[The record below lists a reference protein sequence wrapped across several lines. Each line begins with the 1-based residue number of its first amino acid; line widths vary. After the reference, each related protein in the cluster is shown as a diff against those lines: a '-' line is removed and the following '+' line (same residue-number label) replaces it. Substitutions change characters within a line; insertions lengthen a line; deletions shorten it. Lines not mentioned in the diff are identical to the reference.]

1 MNLQYKINLTS
12 LAILIFVTAALSVAG
27 GLAITRLTYDLNAK
41 LMTKEIA
48 NLQGDIQS
56 AITILKESGVVTV
69 EGYQQRAK
77 IDVLAGFRESTAD
90 ESQMLI
96 VVDKV
101 DGTVLLNGPSSSEG
115 TELIEKIVQVDAG
128 SMRGNYNGES
138 RFFLYASNNEWNWL
152 LILSEKTESIFEV
165 RRGFIELVLLIFLL
179 GLGVGFALLLWSTGK
194 IVKPLI
200 LLAKAADSISHG
212 RWENKLPE
220 VHGHDEVAQLT
231 SSFQHMA
238 EKLAETY
245 ADLNDNIRDIRNSRE
260 ELSAEKERLAIT
272 LRSIGD
278 GVISTDV
285 DGHITLINR
294 RAEELTGWDQEDAL
308 GKHIGEVLR
317 LDDFQG
323 GEKERDYVSPILAPE
338 SKDISREQVTLIA
351 QDSRQSTISLS
362 SAPIYGLQGAK
373 LGVIL
378 VFRDI
383 TEYLKIQDELAKSNK
398 LESVGVLAG
407 GIAHDFNNIL
417 TGILGNLSLAK
428 YIVKDDDS
436 LYKRLDDAEKASLR
450 AKDLTTQLL
459 TFSKGGEPIKRPVE
473 LSATIQETAT
483 FALAGSNCTCEF
495 NVGSDLVSV
504 EADVGQISQVIHN
517 LVINGCQAMPEGGGV
532 RISSRRED
540 VKMTN
545 QLNLA
550 AGVYL
555 EITIADDGHG
565 IEKSLLSRIFDPYY
579 STKSD
584 GKGLGLASAYSIMKK
599 HEGAIHVISEPG
611 QGASFELYLPASGA
625 KAVMENDR
633 GQIVQMG
640 RGRVLILDDE
650 EIVREVAGAMLAS
663 LGYEVDFAVDGESA
677 IARYKEGIERE
688 KKYDFVIMDLTIPG
702 GMGGK
707 EAIHHLLQLDP
718 EIVAIVSSGYANDP
732 IMANYKDH
740 GFVALLTKPFS
751 LEDLSGVVSG
761 LGDKNLLFQTALKNG
776 PSKPNLLVTPQ
787 PS

>member
-12 LAILIFVTAALSVAG
+12 LAILVAVTAALTVAG

-41 LMTKEIA
+41 LLTKEIA
-48 NLQGDIQS
+48 NLQRDIQS
-56 AITILKESGVVTV
+56 AITVLKESGVATV
-69 EGYQQRAK
+69 DEYQQRAK
-77 IDVLAGFRESTAD
+77 ADVLAGFRESIVD
-90 ESQMLI
+90 ENQMLI
-96 VVDKV
+96 VVDKA
-101 DGTVLLNGPSSSEG
+101 DGLALLNGPSSSEDRD
-115 TELIEKIVQVDAG
+115 LIAKIMQVDAG

-138 RFFLYASNNEWNWL
+138 RFFLYASDNEWNWQ
-152 LILSEKTESIFEV
+152 LILADKTETIFEV
-165 RRGFIELVLLIFLL
+165 RRGFIELVLLIFLF
-179 GLGVGFALLLWSTGK
+179 GLGIGSALLLWSTRK
-194 IVKPLI
+194 IVKPLK
-200 LLAKAADSISHG
+200 LLASAADAISHG

-220 VHGHDEVAQLT
+220 VGGQDEVAQLT

-245 ADLNDNIRDIRNSRE
+245 ADLNDNIRDIRTSQE

-272 LRSIGD
+272 LRSIAD

-285 DGHITLINR
+285 DGYITLINGS
-294 RAEELTGWDQEDAL
+294 AEELTGWDQEDAL
-308 GKHIGEVLR
+308 GKYIGDVLR
-317 LDDFQG
+317 LDESG
-323 GEKERDYVSPILAPE
+323 AEKVKDYVSLILVPE
-338 SKDISREQVTLIA
+338 SKDISREQVTLIG

-362 SAPIYGLQGAK
+362 SAPIYGVQGDK

-383 TEYLKIQDELAKSNK
+383 TEHLKIQDELAKSNK
-398 LESVGVLAG
+398 LESVGILAG

-450 AKDLTTQLL
+450 AKDLTKQLL
-459 TFSKGGEPIKRPVE
+459 TFSKGGEPIKRPVQ
-473 LSATIQETAT
+473 LSATIQDTAT

-495 NVGSDLVSV
+495 DIGSDVVSV
-504 EADVGQISQVIHN
+504 EADAGQISQVIHN
-517 LVINGCQAMPEGGGV
+517 LVINGCQAMPEGGGL
-532 RISSRRED
+532 RICSKRED
-540 VKMTN
+540 VGMTN

-555 EITIADDGHG
+555 KISIADAGHG
-565 IEKSLLSRIFDPYY
+565 IEKSLLTRIFDPYY

-599 HEGAIHVISEPG
+599 HEGTIHVLSEPG
-611 QGASFELYLPASGA
+611 QGSIFELYLPASDA
-625 KAVMENDR
+625 ETETENDQ
-633 GQIVQMG
+633 GQVVQMG
-640 RGRVLILDDE
+640 RGRVLLLDDE
-650 EIVREVAGAMLAS
+650 EIVRDVAGTMLTS
-663 LGYEVDFAVDGESA
+663 LGYKVDFVADGERA
-677 IARYKEGIERE
+677 ITRYTEGIKAN

-707 EAIHHLLQLDP
+707 EAMTHLLQLDP

-732 IMANYKDH
+732 VMANYKDH
-740 GFVALLTKPFS
+740 GFVALLPKPFS
-751 LEDLSGVVSG
+751 LEELSSVVAS
-761 LGDKNLLFQTALKNG
+761 L
-776 PSKPNLLVTPQ
+776 
-787 PS
+787 

>member
-12 LAILIFVTAALSVAG
+12 LAILVAVTAALTVAG

-41 LMTKEIA
+41 LLTKEIA

-56 AITILKESGVVTV
+56 AITILKESGVATV
-69 EGYQQRAK
+69 EVYQQRAK
-77 IDVLAGFRESTAD
+77 EDVLLGFRESIVD
-90 ESQMLI
+90 ENQMLI

-101 DGTVLLNGPSSSEG
+101 DGLALLNGPSSSEDMD
-115 TELIEKIVQVDAG
+115 LIEEIMQADAG

-152 LILSEKTESIFEV
+152 LILADKTETIFEV
-165 RRGFIELVLLIFLL
+165 RRGFIELVLLIFLF
-179 GLGVGFALLLWSTGK
+179 GLGIGSALQIWSTRK
-194 IVKPLI
+194 IVKPLK
-200 LLAKAADSISHG
+200 LLANAADAISHG
-212 RWENKLPE
+212 RWGNKLPE
-220 VHGHDEVAQLT
+220 VGGQDEVAQLT

-245 ADLNDNIRDIRNSRE
+245 ADLNDNLRDIRNSRE
-260 ELSAEKERLAIT
+260 ELSAEKERLAVT

-285 DGHITLINR
+285 DGYITLINGS
-294 RAEELTGWDQEDAL
+294 AEELTGWDQEDAL
-308 GKHIGEVLR
+308 GKYIGDVLR
-317 LDDFQG
+317 LDESGAD
-323 GEKERDYVSPILAPE
+323 KVKDYVSPILVPE

-351 QDSRQSTISLS
+351 EDSRQSTISLS
-362 SAPIYGLQGAK
+362 SSPIYGVQGDK

-383 TEYLKIQDELAKSNK
+383 TEHLKIQDELAKSNK

-428 YIVKDDDS
+428 YIVKEDDS
-436 LYKRLDDAEKASLR
+436 LYKRLDAAEKASLR
-450 AKDLTTQLL
+450 AKDLTKQLL

-473 LSATIQETAT
+473 LSATIQDTAT

-495 NVGSDLVSV
+495 DIGSDVVSV

-532 RISSRRED
+532 RIYSKKED
-540 VKMTN
+540 VGMTN

-555 EITIADDGHG
+555 KISIADTGHG
-565 IEKSLLSRIFDPYY
+565 IEKSLLTRIFDPYY

-599 HEGAIHVISEPG
+599 HEGTIHVLSEPG
-611 QGASFELYLPASGA
+611 QGSIFELYLPASDA
-625 KAVMENDR
+625 KTETENDQ
-633 GQIVQMG
+633 GQVVQMG
-640 RGRVLILDDE
+640 CGRVLVLDDE
-650 EIVREVAGAMLAS
+650 EIVRDIVGTMLIS
-663 LGYEVDFAVDGESA
+663 LGYEVDFVVDGESA
-677 IARYKEGIERE
+677 ITCYTEGIKAN
-688 KKYDFVIMDLTIPG
+688 KKYDFVIVDLTIPG

-707 EAIHHLLQLDP
+707 EAMHHLLQLDP
-718 EIVAIVSSGYANDP
+718 EIVVIVSSGYANDP

-740 GFVALLTKPFS
+740 GFVALLAKPFS
-751 LEDLSGVVSG
+751 LEELSSVVAS
-761 LGDKNLLFQTALKNG
+761 L
-776 PSKPNLLVTPQ
+776 
-787 PS
+787 

>member
-12 LAILIFVTAALSVAG
+12 LSILIFVTTALSVAG

-41 LMTKEIA
+41 LMAKEIA
-48 NLQGDIQS
+48 NLQNDIQS
-56 AITILKESGVVTV
+56 AVTILKESGVNTI
-69 EGYQQRAK
+69 EGYQQLAK
-77 IDVLAGFRESTAD
+77 VDVLAGFRKSTSG

-96 VVDKV
+96 VMDQA
-101 DGTVLLNGPSSSEG
+101 DGTVLLNGPASSEDRD
-115 TELIEKIVQVDAG
+115 LIEAIAQEDAG
-128 SMRGNYNGES
+128 SMRGIYNGES
-138 RFFLYASNNEWNWL
+138 RFFLYASNNEWNWQ

-165 RRGFIELVLLIFLL
+165 RRGFIEIVLLIFFI
-179 GLGVGFALLLWSTGK
+179 GLGIGFALLLWSTGK

-212 RWENKLPE
+212 KWGHKLPE
-220 VHGHDEVAQLT
+220 VHGQDEVAQLT

-238 EKLAETY
+238 EKLADTY
-245 ADLNDNIRDIRNSRE
+245 TDLNENIRNIRHSRE

-278 GVISTDV
+278 GVISADS
-285 DGHITLINR
+285 DGRITLINQ
-294 RAEELTGWDQEDAL
+294 RAEELTGWNQEDAL

-317 LDDFQG
+317 LDDFQRE
-323 GEKERDYVSPILAPE
+323 EKERDYVSPILAPDSE
-338 SKDISREQVTLIA
+338 DITREQVTLIA

-362 SAPIYGLQGAK
+362 SAPIYGLQGDK

-378 VFRDI
+378 VFRDM
-383 TEYLKIQDELAKSNK
+383 TEYLKIQEELAKSNK

-428 YIVKDDDS
+428 HNVKDEDS
-436 LYKRLDDAEKASLR
+436 LYNRLDDAEKACLR

-459 TFSKGGEPIKRPVE
+459 TFSKGGEPIKKPVE
-473 LSATIQETAT
+473 LSATIKETAT
-483 FALAGSNCTCEF
+483 FALAGSNCTCDF
-495 NVGSDLVSV
+495 NFASDPVTV

-517 LVINGCQAMPEGGGV
+517 LVINGCQAMPEGGRV
-532 RISSRRED
+532 CITSKREH
-540 VKMTN
+540 VTGTN
-545 QLNLA
+545 QLNLS

-555 EITIADDGHG
+555 KITISDDGHG

-584 GKGLGLASAYSIMKK
+584 GKGLGLASAYSIMMK
-599 HEGAIHVISEPG
+599 HEGAIHVLSYPG
-611 QGASFELYLPASGA
+611 QGAIFELYLPASNA
-625 KAVMENDR
+625 KADKGKER
-633 GQIVQMG
+633 EQIVEKG
-640 RGRVLILDDE
+640 HGRVLLLDDE
-650 EIVREVAGAMLAS
+650 ELVRKVAGAMLKS

-677 IARYKEGIERE
+677 IQRYKEEVE
-688 KKYDFVIMDLTIPG
+688 AKQKYDFVIMDLTIPG

-707 EAIHHLLQLDP
+707 EAMEHLLQYDP

-740 GFVALLTKPFS
+740 GFTGLLTKPFS
-751 LEDLSGVVSG
+751 LKELSGVLG
-761 LGDKNLLFQTALKNG
+761 GDKR
-776 PSKPNLLVTPQ
+776 
-787 PS
+787 

>member
-12 LAILIFVTAALSVAG
+12 LAILVAVTAALTVAG
-27 GLAITRLTYDLNAK
+27 GVAITRLTYDLNAK
-41 LMTKEIA
+41 LLTKEIA

-56 AITILKESGVVTV
+56 AITILKESGVATV
-69 EGYQQRAK
+69 EVYQQRAK
-77 IDVLAGFRESTAD
+77 VDVLAGFRESVVD
-90 ESQMLI
+90 ENQMLI

-101 DGTVLLNGPSSSEG
+101 DGVALLNGPTSSEDRG
-115 TELIEKIVQVDAG
+115 IIEEIVQADAG

-138 RFFLYASNNEWNWL
+138 RFFLYASNNEWNWQ
-152 LILSEKTESIFEV
+152 LILAEKTETIFEV
-165 RRGFIELVLLIFLL
+165 RRGFIELVILIFLL
-179 GLGVGFALLLWSTGK
+179 GLGIGSALLLWSTGK
-194 IVKPLI
+194 IVKPLK
-200 LLAKAADSISHG
+200 LLASAADAISHG

-220 VHGHDEVAQLT
+220 VRGQDEVAQLT
-231 SSFQHMA
+231 ISFQHMA

-245 ADLNDNIRDIRNSRE
+245 ADLNDNIRDIRNSQE

-285 DGHITLINR
+285 DGYITLINH

-308 GKHIGEVLR
+308 GKYLGDVLR
-317 LDDFQG
+317 LDELG
-323 GEKERDYVSPILAPE
+323 AEKVKDYVSPILAPE
-338 SKDISREQVTLIA
+338 SRDISREQVTLIA

-362 SAPIYGLQGAK
+362 SAPIYGVQGTK
-373 LGVIL
+373 LGVIV

-383 TEYLKIQDELAKSNK
+383 TEHLKIQDELAKSNK

-450 AKDLTTQLL
+450 AKDLTKQLL

-473 LSATIQETAT
+473 LTATIQETAT
-483 FALAGSNCTCEF
+483 FALAGSNCKCEF
-495 NVGSDLVSV
+495 DMGSDVVSV

-532 RISSRRED
+532 RVCSKRE
-540 VKMTN
+540 VVGMTN

-550 AGVYL
+550 AGIYL
-555 EITIADDGHG
+555 KISITDTGYG
-565 IEKSLLSRIFDPYY
+565 IEKSLLTRIFDPYY
-579 STKSD
+579 STKSN
-584 GKGLGLASAYSIMKK
+584 GKGLGLASAYSIIKK
-599 HEGAIHVISEPG
+599 HEGTIHVLSEPG
-611 QGASFELYLPASGA
+611 QGSIFELYLPASDA
-625 KAVMENDR
+625 KTETENDQ
-633 GQIVQMG
+633 GQVVQMG
-640 RGRVLILDDE
+640 RGRVLVLDDE
-650 EIVREVAGAMLAS
+650 EIVRDVAGAMLTS
-663 LGYEVDFAVDGESA
+663 LGYEADFVVDGESA
-677 IARYKEGIERE
+677 ITRYTEGIKAN
-688 KKYDFVIMDLTIPG
+688 KKYDFVIVDLTIPG
-702 GMGGK
+702 RMGGK
-707 EAIHHLLQLDP
+707 EAMRHLLQLDP

-740 GFVALLTKPFS
+740 GFVALLAKPFS
-751 LEDLSGVVSG
+751 LEELSSVVAS
-761 LGDKNLLFQTALKNG
+761 L
-776 PSKPNLLVTPQ
+776 
-787 PS
+787 

>member
-1 MNLQYKINLTS
+1 MKLQYKINLTS
-12 LAILIFVTAALSVAG
+12 LAILIVVTAALSVAG
-27 GLAITRLTYDLNAK
+27 GLAITRLTYDLNTK

-56 AITILKESGVVTV
+56 AIAILKESGVAAV
-69 EGYQQRAK
+69 EEYQQRAK
-77 IDVLAGFRESTAD
+77 KDVLSSFRKSATD
-90 ESQMLI
+90 ESHMLI
-96 VVDKV
+96 VVNKADK
-101 DGTVLLNGPSSSEG
+101 TVLLNGPTSIEDR
-115 TELIEKIVQVDAG
+115 ELIEEILQENAG
-128 SMRGNYNGES
+128 SMHGVYNGEP
-138 RFFLYASNNEWNWL
+138 RFFLYASNNDWNWQ
-152 LILSEKTESIFEV
+152 LILSEKAKSIFEV
-165 RRGFIELVLLIFLL
+165 RRGFIELVILILFI

-212 RWENKLPE
+212 RWGHRLPE
-220 VHGHDEVAQLT
+220 VHGRDEVAQLT

-245 ADLNDNIRDIRNSRE
+245 ADLNKNIRDIRESRE

-285 DGHITLINR
+285 TGHISLINHS
-294 RAEELTGWDQEDAL
+294 AEELTGWRQEDAL
-308 GKHIGEVLR
+308 GKHIEEVLR
-317 LDDFQG
+317 LEDLQG
-323 GEKERDYVSPILAPE
+323 GIKERDHVATILAPE
-338 SKDISREQVTLIA
+338 TKDISREQVTLIA
-351 QDSRQSTISLS
+351 QDNRQSTISLS
-362 SAPIYGLQGAK
+362 SAPIYGLQGDK

-428 YIVKDDDS
+428 FIVKDDES

-459 TFSKGGEPIKRPVE
+459 TFSKGGEPIKKPVE

-483 FALAGSNCTCEF
+483 FALAGSNCTCVF
-495 NVGSDLVSV
+495 HLGSDPVTV
-504 EADVGQISQVIHN
+504 EADEGQISQVIHN
-517 LVINGCQAMPEGGGV
+517 LVINGCQAMPDGGSV
-532 RISSRRED
+532 RISSTRED
-540 VKMTN
+540 VKETN

-550 AGVYL
+550 AGIYL
-555 EITIADDGHG
+555 KITIADYGQG
-565 IEKSLLSRIFDPYY
+565 IEKNLLSRIFDPYY
-579 STKSD
+579 STKAD

-599 HEGAIHVISEPG
+599 HKGAIHVISEPG
-611 QGASFELYLPASGA
+611 RGASFELYLPASDTKADEA
-625 KAVMENDR
+625 KPH
-633 GQIVQMG
+633 GHIVHMG
-640 RGRVLILDDE
+640 HGRALLLDDE
-650 EIVREVAGAMLAS
+650 EIVRQAAGAMLTS
-663 LGYEVDFAVDGESA
+663 LGYEVDFAEDGESA
-677 IARYKEGIERE
+677 IARYKEGMETE
-688 KKYDFVIMDLTIPG
+688 KMYDFVIMDLTIPG

-707 EAIHHLLQLDP
+707 EAMHHLLQLDP

-740 GFVALLTKPFS
+740 GFAGLLTKPFS
-751 LEDLSGVVSG
+751 LEELSDVVG
-761 LGDKNLLFQTALKNG
+761 EVRGDG
-776 PSKPNLLVTPQ
+776 R
-787 PS
+787 

>member
-1 MNLQYKINLTS
+1 MNFQYKINLTS
-12 LAILIFVTAALSVAG
+12 LAILVAVTAALTVAG
-27 GLAITRLTYDLNAK
+27 ALAITRLTYGLNAK

-56 AITILKESGVVTV
+56 AITILKESGVATV

-77 IDVLAGFRESTAD
+77 LDVLAGFRESMVD
-90 ESQMLI
+90 ESQLLI

-101 DGTVLLNGPSSSEG
+101 DGIALLNGPTSSEDR
-115 TELIEKIVQVDAG
+115 ELIEKIVPADAG

-138 RFFLYASNNEWNWL
+138 RFFLHTSNNEWNWK
-152 LILSEKTESIFEV
+152 LILAEKTETIFEV
-165 RRGFIELVLLIFLL
+165 RRGFIQLVLFIFLL
-179 GLGVGFALLLWSTGK
+179 GLGIGSALLLWSTGR
-194 IVKPLI
+194 IVQPLK
-200 LLAKAADSISHG
+200 LLASAADAISHG
-212 RWENKLPE
+212 QWENKLPE
-220 VHGHDEVAQLT
+220 VRGQDEVAQLT

-245 ADLNDNIRDIRNSRE
+245 ADLNDNIRDIRNSQE
-260 ELSAEKERLAIT
+260 ELSTEKERLAIT

-278 GVISTDV
+278 GVISTDI
-285 DGHITLINR
+285 DGYITLINR

-308 GKHIGEVLR
+308 GTYIGNVLR
-317 LDDFQG
+317 LDESR
-323 GEKERDYVSPILAPE
+323 GEKVTDYFSSILALE
-338 SKDISREQVTLIA
+338 SKDVSWEQVTLIA
-351 QDSRQSTISLS
+351 EDSRQSTISLS
-362 SAPIYGLQGAK
+362 SAPIYRVQGGR

-383 TEYLKIQDELAKSNK
+383 TEHLKIQDELARSNK

-428 YIVKDDDS
+428 HIVKDDDS

-450 AKDLTTQLL
+450 AKDLTKQLL

-473 LSATIQETAT
+473 LSATIEETAI

-495 NVGSDLVSV
+495 DIGCDVVSV

-517 LVINGCQAMPEGGGV
+517 LVINGCQAMPEGGGI
-532 RISSRRED
+532 RICSKRED
-540 VKMTN
+540 VGMTN

-550 AGVYL
+550 SGVYL
-555 EITIADDGHG
+555 KISIGDTGHG
-565 IEKSLLSRIFDPYY
+565 IEKSLLTRIFDPYY

-584 GKGLGLASAYSIMKK
+584 GKGLGLASAYSIIQK
-599 HEGAIHVISEPG
+599 HEGAIHVLSKPG
-611 QGASFELYLPASGA
+611 QGSIFELYLPASDA
-625 KAVMENDR
+625 KIETDND
-633 GQIVQMG
+633 QDQVVQMG
-640 RGRVLILDDE
+640 RGRVLVLDDE
-650 EIVREVAGAMLAS
+650 ELVRDVLGTMLTS
-663 LGYEVDFAVDGESA
+663 LGYEVAFAVDGESA
-677 IARYKEGIERE
+677 ITCYTEGIKAK
-688 KKYDFVIMDLTIPG
+688 KKYDFVIVDLTIPG

-718 EIVAIVSSGYANDP
+718 EIIAIVSSGYANDP

-740 GFVALLTKPFS
+740 GFVALLVKPFS
-751 LEDLSGVVSG
+751 FEELSTVVAS
-761 LGDKNLLFQTALKNG
+761 L
-776 PSKPNLLVTPQ
+776 
-787 PS
+787 